1 MGVTD
6 LAGKT
11 HIHGLA
17 FDRADSSSV
26 LVATHHGLMKA
37 ALDGAVTPVSDSRD
51 DFMGFTP
58 HPTDATIL
66 FASGHPRGG
75 GNLGFIRSGDAGK
88 SWQQIAPGVDGPV
101 DFHQLAVSPSNPDVL
116 YGSYGAI
123 QASRDGGKSGAI
135 AGDAPAKLIDL
146 AVSSENPDAVYA
158 ATEDGLMVSRDGAKS
173 WQQLAL
179 AGQPVTTVEL
189 ASDGAIYAYV
199 PGRGLLRA
207 TEAAPDFKAVGEGPD
222 PAGCILHLDAQA
234 PNRMVAVTGTSAIVG
249 FKRCRRDMVGSS
261 RQVTLS
267 LRNAERAPTSP
278 LEPGPRQCRDDH
290 GVGTL
295 RRGFPSYAAL
305 PLASAASEPTS
316 KLAMRSSA
324 RTSAEWSSFAPPLAA
339 QELNSSCV
347 IEVLGKDTPSALAP

>member
-1 MGVTD
+1 MAQGVSVTD

-11 HIHGLA
+11 HVHGLA
-17 FDRADSSSV
+17 FDCADSSSV
-26 LVATHHGLMKA
+26 RVATQHRLMKA
-37 ALDGAVTPVSDSRD
+37 EPDGSVTLVSDSRD

-123 QASRDGGKSGAI
+123 QSSRDGGKSWAI
-135 AGDAPAKLIDL
+135 TGDAPAKLIDL
-146 AVSSENPDAVYA
+146 AVSSENPYAVYA

-222 PAGCILHLDAQA
+222 PAGYILHLHAQA
-234 PNRMVAVTGTSAIVG
+234 PNRMVAVTGTSAIV
-249 FKRCRRDMVGSS
+249 VSS
-261 RQVTLS
+261 DAGAT
-267 LRNAERAPTSP
+267 
-278 LEPGPRQCRDDH
+278 
-290 GVGTL
+290 
-295 RRGFPSYAAL
+295 
-305 PLASAASEPTS
+305 
-316 KLAMRSSA
+316 
-324 RTSAEWSSFAPPLAA
+324 WSVLAA
-339 QELNSSCV
+339 
-347 IEVLGKDTPSALAP
+347 K

>member
-1 MGVTD
+1 MACRPHFLAFLSVILALGTALPATAQGVSVTD

-37 ALDGAVTPVSDSRD
+37 APDGTVTPVSDSQD

-58 HPTDATIL
+58 HPADATIL
-66 FASGHPRGG
+66 FASGHPKGG
-75 GNLGFIRSGDAGK
+75 GNLGFIRSDDSGK

-123 QASRDGGKSGAI
+123 QASHDGGKSWTI

-146 AVSSENPDAVYA
+146 AVSPTNPDIVYA
-158 ATEDGLMVSRDGAKS
+158 ATEDGLMVSRDGARN

-179 AGQPVTTVEL
+179 GGAPVTTVEL
-189 ASDGAIYAYV
+189 AADGTIYAFA

-207 TEAAPDFKAVGEGPD
+207 TEAAPDFMTVAEGPD
-222 PAGCILHLDAQA
+222 PAGYILHLALDAPA
-234 PNRMVAVTGTSAIVG
+234 SNRMVAVTGTSAIV
-249 FKRCRRDMVGSS
+249 VSS
-261 RQVTLS
+261 DAGAT
-267 LRNAERAPTSP
+267 
-278 LEPGPRQCRDDH
+278 
-290 GVGTL
+290 
-295 RRGFPSYAAL
+295 
-305 PLASAASEPTS
+305 
-316 KLAMRSSA
+316 
-324 RTSAEWSSFAPPLAA
+324 WS
-339 QELNSSCV
+339 
-347 IEVLGKDTPSALAP
+347 VLGSK